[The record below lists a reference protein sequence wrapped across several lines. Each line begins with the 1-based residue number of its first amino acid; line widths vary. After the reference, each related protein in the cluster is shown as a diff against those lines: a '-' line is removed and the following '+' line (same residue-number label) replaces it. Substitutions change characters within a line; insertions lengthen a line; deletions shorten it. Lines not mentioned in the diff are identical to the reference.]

1 MRDFWTKTVIDSRC
15 TIVKGTFDD
24 TGVEDGWAD
33 IIIIAQVSS
42 IALIQ
47 AVVDVQTFVAIQA
60 FHWCLDHGKALAEF
74 ARILKKDGA
83 VVLLWNLD
91 DRFAFVHSFTSIFLK
106 PLAGMPQGGLHRSLT
121 V

>member
-1 MRDFWTKTVIDSRC
+1 MRDFWTKTVIDNRC

-33 IIIIAQVSS
+33 LIIIAQVSS
-42 IALIQ
+42 IVLIQ
-47 AVVDVQTFVAIQA
+47 AIVDVQTFVAIQA

-91 DRFAFVHSFTSIFLK
+91 DRFAFIHFFTLIFLN
-106 PLAGMPQGGLHRSLT
+106 PWQGRRRVGCTGL
-121 V
+121 